1 MQWVRHG
8 LSFSCTPI
16 SHTLVVAQFIVAC
29 QCNPHIVPFFYN
41 SKGEVGRPSRWSSGG
56 VREHSWRG
64 GFLLSSLELYLK
76 TDVRAKFRFLDEV
89 EAALGF
95 TSTMTTQT
103 YGGTTTI
110 VPQVS
115 FLDYF
120 KVSDWQ
126 SLVFGVLPVDADT
139 FFLCRAAVFEPNTER
154 SSTLL
159 SRRSCCRL

>member
-1 MQWVRHG
+1 M
-8 LSFSCTPI
+8 LNC
-16 SHTLVVAQFIVAC
+16 QFIVAA

-76 TDVRAKFRFLDEV
+76 TDIRAKFRFLNEV
-89 EAALGF
+89 EAAIGF

-103 YGGTTTI
+103 YGGDTTI

-115 FLDYF
+115 LIDYF
-120 KVSDWQ
+120 KVICVCRPWFLLLSIDSQ
-126 SLVFGVLPVDADT
+126 PLVFYSSS
-139 FFLCRAAVFEPNTER
+139 FLIRLAVI
-154 SSTLL
+154 
-159 SRRSCCRL
+159 